1 MLDTILYHIW
11 TDFRVY
17 ISILTSEHEDDLN
30 LILSVLKDEEL
41 FLAFNG
47 NHLIETYTDEGKN
60 YIPLFTDITQIKDDF
75 EYTRLDKVKLDI
87 VIRDIFSLGKYYA
100 ISINPYTHDF
110 IMNKQI
116 IDYYKKI
123 KN

>member
-1 MLDTILYHIW
+1 MEKIEETPVLALLLD
-11 TDFRVY
+11 
-17 ISILTSEHEDDLN
+17 EHEDDLN

-110 IMNKQI
+110 KMNKQI